1 MGSGSEQAGFP
12 GGRAGPRQAAEGL
25 PGLASDSGD
34 AGHRLGETPRAH
46 ERAVAAGPGLPR
58 ERGGG

>member
-34 AGHRLGETPRAH
+34 AR